1 MVGCD
6 VFHHGRSMIQTGLIS
21 GKRRGN
27 QKREKNDTDR
37 HCLWGTILID
47 IVYGAR
53 KQTFYDGDPE

>member
-6 VFHHGRSMIQTGLIS
+6 EFHHGRSMIQTGLIS

-47 IVYGAR
+47 IVYGA
-53 KQTFYDGDPE
+53 QN